1 MILLGNII
9 ALMASIFMVIAG
21 LLKDRKRIIY
31 VQSIQIFLFILS
43 NAVLGG
49 ITGVITNL
57 ISLIRNI
64 LCYKDKFNIK
74 VKIILI
80 AISIIFSLLFN
91 NLGIIG
97 LLPLISVV
105 MYTYLMDTK
114 DVRKFKYINILATS
128 LWFVYDIYI
137 LSYTSAIFD
146 FMCILANIIT
156 IFKMKKS
163 NN

>member
-91 NLGIIG
+91 NLE
-97 LLPLISVV
+97 
-105 MYTYLMDTK
+105 
-114 DVRKFKYINILATS
+114 
-128 LWFVYDIYI
+128 
-137 LSYTSAIFD
+137 
-146 FMCILANIIT
+146 
-156 IFKMKKS
+156 
-163 NN
+163 